1 MFNKT
6 QFSLKKIISSL
17 IVLSI
22 FISCKNEVKPLEFKT
37 TVFDYKFEADIEVE
51 FDQAKENSEIA
62 KTINK
67 QIISEILKIIPTSKN
82 QTTLKDALKTF
93 DDEYKSFK
101 TNFSD
106 NNQAWYLAIETEIL
120 YKSEQVITIVLT
132 VYTDTGGAHGNDNI
146 TFLNFNPENGKL
158 FSNKELINNFD
169 GFKTLAESYFLD
181 HMKNEDSDIEELFFG
196 KPFQLPKNIG
206 FNDKGII
213 LLYNVY
219 EIASYNQ
226 GYTEFFIPKEKAKA
240 FLNIEL

>member
-1 MFNKT
+1 M
-6 QFSLKKIISSL
+6 
-17 IVLSI
+17 
-22 FISCKNEVKPLEFKT
+22 
-37 TVFDYKFEADIEVE
+37 
-51 FDQAKENSEIA
+51 
-62 KTINK
+62 
-67 QIISEILKIIPTSKN
+67 
-82 QTTLKDALKTF
+82 
-93 DDEYKSFK
+93 
-101 TNFSD
+101 
-106 NNQAWYLAIETEIL
+106 
-120 YKSEQVITIVLT
+120 LT